1 LTLVCGRRHWQF
13 HITGEVLQ
21 CGAIMHSFSSYPP
34 PWALAVM
41 GRCIHPH
48 TSYPLTAISEG
59 KVAFLLY
66 NLDQFIKYIE
76 KGGKLQLL

>member
-1 LTLVCGRRHWQF
+1 
-13 HITGEVLQ
+13 
-21 CGAIMHSFSSYPP
+21 
-34 PWALAVM
+34 M